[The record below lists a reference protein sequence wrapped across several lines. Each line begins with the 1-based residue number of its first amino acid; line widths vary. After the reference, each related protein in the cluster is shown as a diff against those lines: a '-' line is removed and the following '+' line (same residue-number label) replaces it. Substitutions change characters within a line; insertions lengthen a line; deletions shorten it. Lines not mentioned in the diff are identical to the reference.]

1 MSNFKLVSL
10 NCRGLQD
17 PKREIGINASVNCL
31 QGTYCTEEDENA
43 VYSQWGFVCFFFF
56 FYKTDS
62 RGTLTLFNNNFEYK
76 LSKVK
81 VNRSGN
87 FIIY

>member
-43 VYSQWGFVCFFFF
+43 AYSQWGFVCFFFF
-56 FYKTDS
+56 
-62 RGTLTLFNNNFEYK
+62 L
-76 LSKVK
+76 
-81 VNRSGN
+81 
-87 FIIY
+87 